1 MSHTPSPSPVTDA
14 LDPDQPAGTTVE
26 VASTAGPLAGTQGS
40 APTSAHSQQEQPAGH
55 ARGEA
60 AHMRTTASSPHH
72 ASLTTIVPSADENR
86 PTGFGRSSGLANSSK
101 SLAPAGATGLS
112 QPATLPATTSSSTTV
127 GDARSAPIDEMLT
140 ASNQPQ
146 SRPHLDDSDTS
157 MVDHPTSGHLADS
170 PPTAVVA
177 PAAAAAPSGPISSA
191 REPIPAAPAPFASA
205 QQQQQQSQAQRAQ
218 QRPQERKEHEAAASS
233 AGKGAGGPRLD
244 FFSTAMASALEQ
256 IAAAAIAAASHAHT
270 PPLVTTCHCLVVDE
284 SKLSSV
290 GGPSDDDAS
299 FKAAMAL
306 ARDRS
311 APAVLEQH
319 VRRWL
324 QQKGVADA
332 DISCV
337 TYTDR
342 GATRQLHIHLVSMDG
357 LGRAQ
362 ASVPFL
368 VRCGALDASRW
379 NKPCGGVP
387 RNKLPEMLRFS
398 CNPLA
403 TRPANQLASSVT
415 AFLVQ
420 HHLEATAFWFPH
432 SMAQLAQQRN
442 GQQQSVTFYVL
453 PRQVQA
459 LAEILE
465 RLHQKAGVDFWGGS
479 VRVDCP
485 NRPDLTRCTSC
496 NALGHAANKCELY
509 RGVAVRLLM
518 KEPCSYEGLKH
529 LVAAIDGARSSF
541 LGSSDSERIPSRRI
555 TILFDEPDIDP
566 ARLRQQYT
574 TIASSV
580 AAGIARVNAIDL
592 LHEPP
597 RLTETKHR
605 LRECRECGSMEGT
618 AHVCPFAP
626 PGSGRPANSSG
637 SQPARAALLALP
649 AAAAAAAD
657 VCRSWAMSKQCRRG
671 QTCTWKHPADLIPT
685 GRLCYEHQRNGFCS
699 KGSSCRFDHPST
711 IPTTAAA
718 AAVAPATVVS
728 SGQPPQVMQ
737 SVRLGRDQVINPT
750 PLPVLAAADQPA
762 ASSAVA
768 HNSNPTLPH
777 AAAAAA
783 KRKRTREVDEAC
795 NGDEAQQAPG
805 PASGPTERAPAKKLK
820 HTPAAAHAS
829 SSNRF
834 GVLVAQDEEPM
845 SISDEERDAP
855 LPAPALA
862 ASATPRRAASSGQ
875 VSNRPA
881 PVPNS
886 IPNSSLSSL
895 GPTPSPTRPRA
906 PLTGGSR
913 QKKAALAV
921 AAAAASAAVASPSRA
936 RPSREDLDEDM
947 DRE

>member
-1 MSHTPSPSPVTDA
+1 MSHTPSPLPVTNA
-14 LDPDQPAGTTVE
+14 LDPDQPAGATVE
-26 VASTAGPLAGTQGS
+26 VASTAGPLAAGTQGS

-55 ARGEA
+55 ALGEA
-60 AHMRTTASSPHH
+60 AHMHTNASSPHH
-72 ASLTTIVPSADENR
+72 ASLTTNGPSADEND
-86 PTGFGRSSGLANSSK
+86 PTDFGRSSGLANSSK

-127 GDARSAPIDEMLT
+127 GDARSAPIDELLT
-140 ASNQPQ
+140 ASSHPQ

-191 REPIPAAPAPFASA
+191 RGPIPAVPAPFALA
-205 QQQQQQSQAQRAQ
+205 QQQQQQSQAHKAQ
-218 QRPQERKEHEAAASS
+218 QRPQESKEHEAAASS

-256 IAAAAIAAASHAHT
+256 IAAAAAAAASHAHT
-270 PPLVTTCHCLVVDE
+270 QPLVTTCHCLVVDE

-319 VRRWL
+319 VRQWL

-342 GATRQLHIHLVSMDG
+342 GTTRQLHIHLVSIDG
-357 LGRAQ
+357 LSRAQ
-362 ASVPFL
+362 ATVPFL

-415 AFLVQ
+415 AFLAQ

-459 LAEILE
+459 LAGIIE

-496 NALGHAANKCELY
+496 NALGHAANRCELY

-555 TILFDEPDIDP
+555 TLLFDEPDIDP

-626 PGSGRPANSSG
+626 PGTGRPATSSG
-637 SQPARAALLALP
+637 SQPARAALPALS
-649 AAAAAAAD
+649 AAAASAD

-671 QTCTWKHPADLIPT
+671 QTCTWKHPADMIPT
-685 GRLCYEHQRNGFCS
+685 GRLCYEHQRNGFCA
-699 KGSSCRFDHPST
+699 KGSSCRFDHPAT
-711 IPTTAAA
+711 IPAPAAA
-718 AAVAPATVVS
+718 AAVAAATVVS
-728 SGQPPQVMQ
+728 GGQSPQVMQ
-737 SVRLGRDQVINPT
+737 PVQLGRDLVINPT
-750 PLPVLAAADQPA
+750 PLPGPMTADRLA
-762 ASSAVA
+762 ASSAA
-768 HNSNPTLPH
+768 AQNGNPALPP
-777 AAAAAA
+777 AAAVA
-783 KRKRTREVDEAC
+783 KRKRTREFDEAST
-795 NGDEAQQAPG
+795 GDEAQQA
-805 PASGPTERAPAKKLK
+805 PASGPTERASAKKQK
-820 HTPAAAHAS
+820 HASAAASASS

-834 GVLVAQDEEPM
+834 SSLAAQDEDPM

-855 LPAPALA
+855 LPAPAPA
-862 ASATPRRAASSGQ
+862 ASAAPRPTRAASSGQ
-875 VSNRPA
+875 ASNRPA
-881 PVPNS
+881 PVPHS

-906 PLTGGSR
+906 PASGGSR

-921 AAAAASAAVASPSRA
+921 AAAASAVTSPPRA
-936 RPSREDLDEDM
+936 RPPREDLNEDM
-947 DRE
+947 NRE